1 MLLLEDLHWADEA
14 TLDLIHA
21 ADAVLHDCPV
31 LVVATTR
38 PTLLERHPHWGEGL
52 DFHTQLPLRSL
63 SRRETR
69 RLLDEIL
76 KRADRVPQA
85 LGDLVVMA
93 SEGNPFYVEELV
105 NWFLEAEV
113 ITREADSW
121 HVVEERFEQAQVPA
135 TLRSV
140 LQARLDALSTT
151 ERLTLQRASVIGR
164 VFWDDA
170 VESLGA
176 DGDNAGAV
184 DLPISDALD
193 QLRGRE
199 VVYQREKSAFD
210 HNREFL
216 FKHALLRD
224 VAYEGMLRRHRR
236 TYHRF
241 AARWFERM
249 AETSRRTDEYAGLI
263 ADHHAQSGDREAAA
277 RWYLIAGNQAAAV
290 HGLADARRLLGQGI
304 DLVPES
310 ATLLRFDLLM
320 ARETLLDRMGDR
332 QAQQADLATLDALE
346 PAVAE
351 IDPVR
356 RVRLLLTHC
365 RWAFH
370 HTEYA
375 AQQAAALKA
384 IGIARDA
391 GLEDQEAEGRLWLG
405 KGLTWAGEHEAAR
418 EALDAALAAAANA
431 RAAEGDP
438 SKRSATSP
446 SWPAT
451 SVNSPGRRNCWPRRS
466 PPTREDD
473 DDEGESTVVIQLA
486 TVLYNEGRFAE
497 ARESLERAL
506 PIVVGSGFRYREAVV
521 LSNLAAI
528 VVQQGE
534 LGHGRRLIG
543 RGLELCIDLD
553 DLEGIATAYN
563 IIGEID
569 RRVGNYEEAERSF
582 RDGARHDAASR
593 LRHGHE

>member
-1 MLLLEDLHWADEA
+1 MPTA
-14 TLDLIHA
+14 THA
-21 ADAVLHDCPV
+21 
-31 LVVATTR
+31 
-38 PTLLERHPHWGEGL
+38 E
-52 DFHTQLPLRSL
+52 
-63 SRRETR
+63 
-69 RLLDEIL
+69 
-76 KRADRVPQA
+76 
-85 LGDLVVMA
+85 
-93 SEGNPFYVEELV
+93 
-105 NWFLEAEV
+105 
-113 ITREADSW
+113 
-121 HVVEERFEQAQVPA
+121 
-135 TLRSV
+135 
-140 LQARLDALSTT
+140 
-151 ERLTLQRASVIGR
+151 
-164 VFWDDA
+164 
-170 VESLGA
+170 
-176 DGDNAGAV
+176 AV

-332 QAQQADLATLDALE
+332 QAQQADLAILDSLE

-351 IDPVR
+351 IDQVR

-375 AQQAAALKA
+375 AQQAAALRA
-384 IGIARDA
+384 IGIAQEA

-418 EALDAALAAAANA
+418 EALDAALAAARARGLRKVSIEALRYLAIVAGNVSEFA
-431 RAAEGDP
+431 RAKELLAE
-438 SKRSATSP
+438 AI
-446 SWPAT
+446 AL
-451 SVNSPGRRNCWPRRS
+451 
-466 PPTREDD
+466 TREDD

-486 TVLYNEGRFAE
+486 TVLYNEGRYAE

-569 RRVGNYEEAERSF
+569 RRVGNFDAAERSF
-582 RDGARHDAASR
+582 RTALDTTLHHGFDMVTSDSLLNLALISSAQGRHDEASTNDRRGDRTWPASAVADGGRTSADRTRIRRAGARRTRRSGEQRSVRDCRPPTSWSSDI
-593 LRHGHE
+593 

>member
-1 MLLLEDLHWADEA
+1 
-14 TLDLIHA
+14 
-21 ADAVLHDCPV
+21 
-31 LVVATTR
+31 
-38 PTLLERHPHWGEGL
+38 
-52 DFHTQLPLRSL
+52 
-63 SRRETR
+63 
-69 RLLDEIL
+69 
-76 KRADRVPQA
+76 
-85 LGDLVVMA
+85 
-93 SEGNPFYVEELV
+93 
-105 NWFLEAEV
+105 
-113 ITREADSW
+113 
-121 HVVEERFEQAQVPA
+121 
-135 TLRSV
+135 
-140 LQARLDALSTT
+140 
-151 ERLTLQRASVIGR
+151 
-164 VFWDDA
+164 
-170 VESLGA
+170 
-176 DGDNAGAV
+176 
-184 DLPISDALD
+184 
-193 QLRGRE
+193 
-199 VVYQREKSAFD
+199 
-210 HNREFL
+210 
-216 FKHALLRD
+216 
-224 VAYEGMLRRHRR
+224 
-236 TYHRF
+236 
-241 AARWFERM
+241 
-249 AETSRRTDEYAGLI
+249 
-263 ADHHAQSGDREAAA
+263 
-277 RWYLIAGNQAAAV
+277 
-290 HGLADARRLLGQGI
+290 
-304 DLVPES
+304 
-310 ATLLRFDLLM
+310 M

-332 QAQQADLATLDALE
+332 QAQQADLAILDALE

-418 EALDAALAAAANA
+418 EALDAALAAARHAGCG
-431 RAAEGDP
+431 RCR
-438 SKRSATSP
+438 RSAPLPRHRRRQRQSIR
-446 SWPAT
+446 
-451 SVNSPGRRNCWPRRS
+451 PGEGTAGGGHRAD
-466 PPTREDD
+466 REDD

-569 RRVGNYEEAERSF
+569 RRVGNYEDAERSF
-582 RDGARHDAASR
+582 RTALDTTLHHGFDMVTSDSLLNLALIRLGAGPPR
-593 LRHGHE
+593 